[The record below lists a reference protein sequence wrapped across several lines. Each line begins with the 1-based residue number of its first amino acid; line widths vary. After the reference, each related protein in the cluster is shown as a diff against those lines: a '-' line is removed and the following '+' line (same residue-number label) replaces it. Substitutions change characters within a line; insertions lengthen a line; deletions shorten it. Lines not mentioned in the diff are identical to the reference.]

1 MNSPFHRGE
10 QAIQARLGVR
20 DKLEEIGRRVI
31 RPFMPEQHRTFFAQL
46 PWLLTGSLAA
56 DGWPHA
62 SLLHAA
68 PGFAHAPQPTQLRVE
83 ATIDADDPLRAHLYE
98 GAPLG
103 LLGLELPTR
112 RRNRLNGQISQLDS
126 SGFTLQVHQSFG
138 NCPKYIQARTWHAQP
153 RQPGPMES
161 GQGLDRR
168 WLDLARRADTLFI
181 ASHNTDPH
189 SGGVDVSHRGGAP
202 GFLTLADDGR
212 LWLPDYSG
220 NLMFNTLGNLLL
232 EPRCGLLLIDFD
244 SGDLLH
250 LQARAELY
258 WPEQLAALGQPLA
271 AGAERMLALTPGAWL
286 LRRARLP
293 LGFGPAQ
300 PSPFLPTQG
309 T

>member
-1 MNSPFHRGE
+1 MDSPFHSGE

-20 DKLEEIGRRVI
+20 DKLEDIGRRVI
-31 RPFMPEQHRTFFAQL
+31 RPFMPDQHREFFARL

-62 SLLHAA
+62 SLLHGA
-68 PGFAHAPQPTQLRVE
+68 PGFARSPQPTQLRIE
-83 ATIDADDPLRAHLYE
+83 TAIDADDPLAGQLHE

-112 RRNRLNGQISQLDS
+112 RRNRLNGRIGQVDA
-126 SGFTLQVHQSFG
+126 SGFSLEVSQSFG
-138 NCPKYIQARTWHAQP
+138 NCPKYIQARDCWVQARP
-153 RQPGPMES
+153 PGPSEQ
-161 GQGLDRR
+161 GLGLDRR
-168 WLDLARRADTLFI
+168 WLEMARRADTLFI
-181 ASHNTDPH
+181 ASHHAAPH

-202 GFLTLADDGR
+202 GFLALGHDGR

-220 NLMFNTLGNLLL
+220 NLMFNSLGNLLL
-232 EPRCGLLLIDFD
+232 EPRCGLLLIDFA

-258 WPEQLAALGQPLA
+258 WPEQLAALDQPLA

-300 PSPFLPTQG
+300 ASPFLPAQG
-309 T
+309 A

>member
-10 QAIQARLGVR
+10 QAIQSRLGVR

-31 RPFMPEQHRTFFAQL
+31 RPFMPEQHREFFAQL

-62 SLLHAA
+62 SLLHGA
-68 PGFAHAPQPTQLRVE
+68 PGFAYSPEPTALRVD
-83 ATIDADDPLRAHLYE
+83 AAIDADDPLASHLHH
-98 GAPLG
+98 GAQLG
-103 LLGLELPTR
+103 MLGVELPTR

-126 SGFTLQVHQSFG
+126 RGFTLQVRQSFG
-138 NCPKYIQARTWHAQP
+138 NCPKYIQARDWHAQS
-153 RQPGPMES
+153 RTPGPTEHGS
-161 GQGLDRR
+161 GLDRR

-181 ASHNTDPH
+181 ASHNADPQ
-189 SGGVDVSHRGGAP
+189 SGGVDISHRGGAA
-202 GFLTLADDGR
+202 GFLALGNDGR

-232 EPRCGLLLIDFD
+232 EPRCGLLLIDFA

-250 LQARAELY
+250 LQARAELF
-258 WPEQLAALGQPLA
+258 WPEQLAAQGQPLA
-271 AGAERMLALTPGAWL
+271 VGAERMLALTPGSWL

-293 LGFGPAQ
+293 LAFGPAQ
-300 PSPFLPTQG
+300 PSPALPTQG
-309 T
+309 A